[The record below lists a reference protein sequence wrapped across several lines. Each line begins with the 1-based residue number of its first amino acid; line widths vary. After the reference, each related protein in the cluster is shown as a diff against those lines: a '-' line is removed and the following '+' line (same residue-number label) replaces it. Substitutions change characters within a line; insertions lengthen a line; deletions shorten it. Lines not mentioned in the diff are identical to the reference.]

1 MQKTKL
7 EFFFSTPIIP
17 KLRKTKLRLKDGLCC
32 RPIRGA
38 IAIPK
43 LPPENGLPKRTLDYC
58 RCKFF
63 PPPMFK
69 QILSSM
75 QIGSGLNPE
84 LLNQDGEV
92 QKRVY
97 SSFPKPIIKEG
108 EGSKTKF

>member
-1 MQKTKL
+1 MQKTEL
-7 EFFFSTPIIP
+7 EFFFSTPISDIIRVVLRLFNNFKFQILIP

-43 LPPENGLPKRTLDYC
+43 LPAENGLPKRTLDYC
-58 RCKFF
+58 RCKSF

-84 LLNQDGEV
+84 LLNQEGEV
-92 QKRVY
+92 
-97 SSFPKPIIKEG
+97 
-108 EGSKTKF
+108 